1 MDILTSRIG
10 GRHVASEDTGENINP
25 SDTNDVIGLYS
36 RATPETVEEA
46 ISAASEAAPDWAATS
61 PQQRADILLRIASEI
76 RSRSHELGR
85 LLSREEGKVLG
96 EGIGEVMR
104 AAQVFEFFS
113 GEALRMSGD
122 RFPSTRE
129 NVTVEVVREPVGVVA
144 AITPWNF
151 PIAIPAWKI
160 APALAF
166 GNTVVFKPAELVPA
180 SAHALVDIAIRSGL
194 PDGVLNLVLG
204 SGSVLGPAL
213 YGSSDVDAISFTGSL
228 ETGREVLA
236 GAAGQLTKVQLEM
249 GGKNPLVIAT
259 DADLE
264 LALDVAMQGAFGS
277 TGQRCT
283 ASSRLIVED
292 SVHDEFVERLAHKM
306 SGIGV
311 GNALSEESEMG
322 PVVDKRQLDID
333 LRYLEIAKEEGAEA
347 VLGGELL
354 EKDTPGF
361 YLSPALI
368 LGTHNHQRVNQEEIF
383 GPIAT
388 VIRVADYEEALS
400 TANDTPFGLSSGICT
415 TSLRL
420 AEHFQ
425 SHAQAG
431 IVTINLPT
439 AGVDPHAPFGGRKA
453 SSYGPREQGSQA
465 REFFTQTKTGY
476 RLP

>member
-10 GRHVASEDTGENINP
+10 GRQVASEDTRENINP
-25 SDTNDVIGLYS
+25 SDTNDVIGLYAM
-36 RATPETVEEA
+36 ATPEIVEEA

-85 LLSREEGKVLG
+85 LLSREEGKVLA
-96 EGIGEVMR
+96 EGIGEVTR

-129 NVTVEVVREPVGVVA
+129 NVTVDVVREPIGVVA

-166 GNTVVFKPAELVPA
+166 GNTVVFKPAQLVPA

-204 SGSVLGPAL
+204 SGSVLGPEL
-213 YGSSDVDAISFTGSL
+213 YGSNDVDAISFTGSL

-249 GGKNPLVIAT
+249 GGKNPLVVAA

-264 LALDVAMQGAFGS
+264 LAVEVALQGAFGS

-283 ASSRLIVED
+283 ASSRLIVEE
-292 SVHDEFVERLAHKM
+292 SVHDQFVERLADRM
-306 SGIGV
+306 SGLSV
-311 GNALSEESEMG
+311 GHALSEDTDMG

-333 LRYLEIAKEEGAEA
+333 LRYLEISKEEGAEA
-347 VLGGELL
+347 ILGGELL
-354 EKDTPGF
+354 ETDTPGF

-368 LGTHNHQRVNQEEIF
+368 LGTENHQRVNQEEIF

-388 VIRVADYEEALS
+388 VIRVADYDEALS

>member
-1 MDILTSRIG
+1 MDTLTSRIG
-10 GRHVASEDTGENINP
+10 GRHVASEDTRENINP

-36 RATPETVEEA
+36 MATPEIVEEA

-85 LLSREEGKVLG
+85 LLSREEGKISA
-96 EGIGEVMR
+96 EGIGEVTR

-129 NVTVEVVREPVGVVA
+129 NVTVDVVREPIGVVA

-166 GNTVVFKPAELVPA
+166 GNTVVFKPAQLVPA

-213 YGSSDVDAISFTGSL
+213 YGSDDVDAISFTGSL

-249 GGKNPLVIAT
+249 GGKNPLVVAA

-264 LALDVAMQGAFGS
+264 LAVEVALQGAFGS

-283 ASSRLIVED
+283 ASSRLIVEE
-292 SVHDEFVERLAHKM
+292 SVHDQFVERLADRM
-306 SGIGV
+306 SGLNV
-311 GNALSEESEMG
+311 GHALSEDADMG

-333 LRYLEIAKEEGAEA
+333 LRYLEISREEGAEA
-347 VLGGELL
+347 ILGGELL

-368 LGTHNHQRVNQEEIF
+368 LGTENHQRVNQEEIF

-388 VIRVADYEEALS
+388 VIRVADYDEALS

>member
-1 MDILTSRIG
+1 METLSSRIG
-10 GRHVASEDTGENINP
+10 AHWVASEDIGENINP
-25 SDTNDVIGLYS
+25 SDTNDIIASYS
-36 RATPETVEEA
+36 KATPEMVRDA
-46 ISAASEAAPDWAATS
+46 IATASEAAVDWSRTS
-61 PQQRADILLRIASEI
+61 PQLRADVLLRIANEI
-76 RSRSHELGR
+76 RNTGQELGH
-85 LLSREEGKVLG
+85 LLSREEGKILS
-96 EGIGEVMR
+96 EAIGEVVR

-113 GEALRMSGD
+113 GEALRMTGE
-122 RFPSTRE
+122 RFASTRQG
-129 NVTVEVVREPVGVVA
+129 VTVDVIREPVGVVA

-180 SAHALVDIAIRSGL
+180 SAHALVEIAKRSGL
-194 PDGVLNLVLG
+194 PDVVLNLILG
-204 SGSVLGPAL
+204 SGSTIGPTIVE
-213 YGSSDVDAISFTGSL
+213 SEDVDAISFTGSL
-228 ETGREVLA
+228 EVGSEVLV
-236 GAAGQLTKVQLEM
+236 GAARQLTKVQLEM
-249 GGKNPLVIAT
+249 GGKNPLVIAA

-264 LALDVAMQGAFGS
+264 LAVEVALQGSFGS

-283 ASSRLIVED
+283 ASSRLIVDE
-292 SVHDEFVERLAHKM
+292 SVHDEFVERLVDKM
-306 SGIGV
+306 TRMRV
-311 GNALSEESEMG
+311 GHALSEDSEMG

-333 LRYLEIAKEEGAEA
+333 LQYLEIAKEEGAEA
-347 VLGGELL
+347 IVGGDLVDT
-354 EKDTPGF
+354 DTPGF

-368 LGTHNHQRVNQEEIF
+368 LGTENHRRVNQEEIF

-388 VIRVADYEEALS
+388 VVRVRDYEEALS

-425 SHAQAG
+425 AHSQAG
-431 IVTINLPT
+431 VVTINLPT

-453 SSYGPREQGSQA
+453 SSYGPREQGTQA

>member
-10 GRHVASEDTGENINP
+10 GRHVASEDTRENINP
-25 SDTNDVIGLYS
+25 SDTKDVIGLYS
-36 RATPETVEEA
+36 MATPETVEEA

-61 PQQRADILLRIASEI
+61 PQQRADILLRIASEM
-76 RSRSHELGR
+76 RSRNHELGR
-85 LLSREEGKVLG
+85 LLSREEGKVLA
-96 EGIGEVMR
+96 EGIGEVTR

-129 NVTVEVVREPVGVVA
+129 NVTVDVIREPIGVVA

-166 GNTVVFKPAELVPA
+166 GNTVVFKPAQLVPA

-213 YGSSDVDAISFTGSL
+213 YGSDDVDAISFTGSL

-249 GGKNPLVIAT
+249 GGKNPLVVAA

-264 LALDVAMQGAFGS
+264 LAVEVALQGAFGS

-283 ASSRLIVED
+283 ASSRLIVEE
-292 SVHDEFVERLAHKM
+292 SVHDQFVERLADRM
-306 SGIGV
+306 SGLDV
-311 GNALSEESEMG
+311 GHALSEDADMG

-333 LRYLEIAKEEGAEA
+333 LRYLEISREEGAEA
-347 VLGGELL
+347 ILGGELL
-354 EKDTPGF
+354 ERDTPGF

-368 LGTHNHQRVNQEEIF
+368 LGTENHQRVNQEEIF

-388 VIRVADYEEALS
+388 VIRVADYDEALS